1 MDLNPAAENM
11 ETPDARVPAPASAA
25 SASETGL
32 RPGRVYRRKTDE
44 VLDAAEQA
52 FLEAGYATTSMDA
65 IAERAGVSKRTV
77 YSNFGS
83 KEDLFAEVIR
93 RRCALVVPDPVDL
106 DEVRDRD
113 PEDVLIDLSTRFLT
127 NIYARTQVQLYQTVV
142 AEARLFP
149 SIGRAMFEGPILGS
163 QAVFDRYLRDQARH
177 GRLVFPDIDLA
188 AAQLVA
194 LLKTNVH
201 MRLLFSQPVSLD
213 GARIAELATASVRLF
228 LGGARARPRAHAPP
242 APRPAAPSDG

>member
-1 MDLNPAAENM
+1 MNPNKAAERTETLEVRVQAPAA
-11 ETPDARVPAPASAA
+11 AK
-25 SASETGL
+25 
-32 RPGRVYRRKTDE
+32 RPRPRRVYRRKTEE

-77 YSNFGS
+77 YSNFSS

-93 RRCALVVPDPVDL
+93 RRCALAVPDPVDL

-113 PEDVLIDLSTRFLT
+113 PEAVLVELSAQFLA
-127 NIYARTQVQLYQTVV
+127 NIYARSQVQLYQTVV

-163 QAVFDRYLRDQARH
+163 QAVFDRYLRDQVRH
-177 GRLVFPDIDLA
+177 GRLTFPDIDLA

-201 MRLLFSQPVSLD
+201 MRLLFNQPVSLD
-213 GARIAELATASVRLF
+213 QARIAELATASVRLF
-228 LGGARARPRAHAPP
+228 LGGARPRPLAPG
-242 APRPAAPSDG
+242 PAAPSVG